1 MFGVGVTELVIILII
16 ALLVVGP
23 ERLPELAAQAGR
35 LVRDLRRMY
44 ANLRAELG
52 PEFDDIERTI
62 HELRALDP
70 RRQISSY
77 GRDLLDELARDA
89 PEIKQLSAP
98 RRIELEQLTR
108 EVLDDDLLARP
119 LAETRAEAAGAP
131 TAFAVPRG
139 GTAGAR
145 TLHAAEAP
153 AANGAGAAHA
163 SDAAATGGI
172 AEEERMTQTST
183 PATEQPQPARAA
195 RTEQSWHYE

>member
-70 RRQISSY
+70 RRQIGSY

-89 PEIKQLSAP
+89 PEVKQLSTA

-139 GTAGAR
+139 GATGAR
-145 TLHAAEAP
+145 PPHAADA
-153 AANGAGAAHA
+153 ATANGAGAAHA
-163 SDAAATGGI
+163 SDAAATGGV
-172 AEEERMTQTST
+172 AEEARVT
-183 PATEQPQPARAA
+183 PTASSVPEQPQPARAA
-195 RTEQSWHYE
+195 RSESSWPYE